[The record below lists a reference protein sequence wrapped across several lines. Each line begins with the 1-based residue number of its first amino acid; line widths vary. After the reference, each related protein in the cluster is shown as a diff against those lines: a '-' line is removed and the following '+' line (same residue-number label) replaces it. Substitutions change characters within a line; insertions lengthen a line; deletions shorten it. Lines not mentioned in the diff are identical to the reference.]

1 MQFGGAKCS
10 LCGSEGTNKSTCPW
24 NPNANNK
31 NKVTHPLATG
41 PAPTGQRASVPAK
54 AVTVKAVSVKPVPA
68 KAVSVKPVKP
78 VTVPS
83 VKPMKPVIPEMPER
97 PAFNYHGLWKPMPK
111 PLEEMTRAELLNDL
125 RMFTKSWESLT
136 GRGQDA
142 SGIQDMSIK
151 ELRGRA
157 KWYYSEGAKN
167 SAEDLLLNK
176 DDNWDYLGTPNKKR
190 LHALRHTNKDYSA
203 EEEEAHDTYVNDT
216 DLPIKHAKLHFGI
229 NLLMGQIAPN
239 MKHKSEVYDELN
251 NILNQY
257 LIDMAREMVEG
268 SGLLKSA
275 VLNMFKSST
284 EANKIIKEIEKSHSR
299 ALATGLVV
307 YTNGLPTQ
315 VSSIDDVPYSHFTK
329 INGNQYPVPDIN
341 RTIEMDIK
349 EVKRVLVSYHDFSDS
364 DIMLLSAALN
374 TLAAE
379 IIIIGTE
386 RSPFLTR
393 EHVREAE
400 NILFSRK

>member
-31 NKVTHPLATG
+31 NSVTHPLATG

-54 AVTVKAVSVKPVPA
+54 AVSVKAVP
-68 KAVSVKPVKP
+68 VKPVKP

-83 VKPMKPVIPEMPER
+83 VKPVSVKPVSVKPMKPVMPER

-111 PLEEMTRAELLNDL
+111 PLEEMTREELLNDL

-190 LHALRHTNKDYSA
+190 LQALRHTNKDYSA
-203 EEEEAHDTYVNDT
+203 EEEEVLDTYVNDT

-229 NLLMGQIAPN
+229 DLLMGQIAPD
-239 MKHKSEVYDELN
+239 MKRKSEVYDELN

-257 LIDMAREMVEG
+257 LTDMAREMVEG
-268 SGLLKSA
+268 SGSLKSA
-275 VLNMFKSST
+275 VLNMFKNST

-307 YTNGLPTQ
+307 YINGSPTQ
-315 VSSIDDVPYSHFTK
+315 VSSIDDIPYSHFTK

-349 EVKRVLVSYHDFSDS
+349 EVKRVLVSYHDFSDP

-393 EHVREAE
+393 EHVREAA